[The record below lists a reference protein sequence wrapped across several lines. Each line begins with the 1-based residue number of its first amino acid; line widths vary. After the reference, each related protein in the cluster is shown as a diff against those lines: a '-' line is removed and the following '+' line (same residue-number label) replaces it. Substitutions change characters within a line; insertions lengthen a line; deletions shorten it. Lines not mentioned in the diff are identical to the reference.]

1 VPGFEDDDLLQMDG
15 LLAAMEGSDVTP
27 DESEPAKVDDSLDV
41 AALKQSLA
49 DLAGPEGQATG
60 PVLQLWRDAFGEDVN
75 VMDVTER
82 EPADGEDDDG
92 FELSGTF

>member
-1 VPGFEDDDLLQMDG
+1 MDG

-41 AALKQSLA
+41 AALKRSLA
-49 DLAGPEGQATG
+49 DLAGLEGQATG
-60 PVLQLWRDAFGEDVN
+60 PVDVQLWRDAFGEDVS
-75 VMDVTER
+75 VTDVTER
-82 EPADGEDDDG
+82 EPADGDDDDG